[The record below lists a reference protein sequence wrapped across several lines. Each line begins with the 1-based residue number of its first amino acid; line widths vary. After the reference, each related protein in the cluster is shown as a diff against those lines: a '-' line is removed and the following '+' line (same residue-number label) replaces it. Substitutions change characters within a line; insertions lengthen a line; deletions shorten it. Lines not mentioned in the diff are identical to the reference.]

1 MLVTTKQHVLWWGIC
16 ATLTRNLRRY
26 VGNYPSLYPSNSWN
40 DKYLLRPLRVIKFGG
55 KFKSRCNSECPC
67 CKQRLLSQCLKRKGK
82 MSSIYG
88 MENWF
93 WIEKGDKVFI
103 QFEWRIGQNVSP
115 CTIRSLHFTQILSNK
130 SYAIYFFHRH
140 ILCSHWVGIRITPAT
155 IWYFER
161 VFSWV
166 KLLNISTLYWKKE
179 IFF

>member
-1 MLVTTKQHVLWWGIC
+1 MSLMRNSRALGATFRVILELKPFGISIRGPIGSEPWVG
-16 ATLTRNLRRY
+16 RNTGKMSGSY
-26 VGNYPSLYPSNSWN
+26 
-40 DKYLLRPLRVIKFGG
+40 RVIKFGG

-115 CTIRSLHFTQILSNK
+115 CTIHSLHFTQILSNK

-140 ILCSHWVGIRITPAT
+140 ILCSHWVGIRISPAT
-155 IWYFER
+155 IWYFEI
-161 VFSWV
+161 VFRG
-166 KLLNISTLYWKKE
+166 
-179 IFF
+179 